1 MYTDVVN
8 TEVLAEVISKVK
20 EKLENLRSRLEFFK
34 L

>member
-8 TEVLAEVISKVK
+8 TEVLAKVISKVK
-20 EKLENLRSRLEFFK
+20 EKLENLKSRLEFFR